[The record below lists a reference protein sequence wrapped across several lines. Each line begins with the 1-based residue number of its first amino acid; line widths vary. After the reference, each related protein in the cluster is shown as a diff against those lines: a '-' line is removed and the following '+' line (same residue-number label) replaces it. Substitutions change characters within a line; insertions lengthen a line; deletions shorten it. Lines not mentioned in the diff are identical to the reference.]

1 VINALTD
8 ALGVRDIPMPAT
20 PQVVWRTLNSMKK
33 AAE

>member
-1 VINALTD
+1 MNAVTD

-20 PQVVWRTLNSMKK
+20 PLTVWKTLQPMKK